1 MRLCTA
7 FSTIKLGKDSRYVVL
22 HWSTLCNH
30 PSLKCTKNQAWN
42 IVMKT
47 WSRGSTSLYKG
58 QKISTTMG
66 FHHYCDRL
74 EIWVRLHQHPEDH
87 QCPQNRRGAYLRG
100 SSLGRL
106 SKKITMTMIKKETPR
121 AHLGD
126 TYNQRLQL
134 QNIECTESGHLN
146 YFLPLCLIFYAFRY
160 IYSILKR
167 RISNSC
173 MKRYY
178 LNLGGYLLEA
188 TKWIQRL
195 SFIVK
200 PIDLFDWL

>member
-47 WSRGSTSLYKG
+47 WSRGSTS
-58 QKISTTMG
+58 
-66 FHHYCDRL
+66 
-74 EIWVRLHQHPEDH
+74 
-87 QCPQNRRGAYLRG
+87 QNRRGAYLRG

-200 PIDLFDWL
+200 PIDLFDRL